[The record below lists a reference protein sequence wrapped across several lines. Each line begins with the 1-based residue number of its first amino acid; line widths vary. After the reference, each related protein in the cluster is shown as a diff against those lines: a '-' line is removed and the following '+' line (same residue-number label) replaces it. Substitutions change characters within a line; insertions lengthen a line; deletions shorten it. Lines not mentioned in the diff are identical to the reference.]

1 MSTELEFYALV
12 EDPYEQENRIRRLMK
27 QKMATLWN
35 AWNQDNESIAL
46 LQSYEYQ
53 KERIQFYT
61 ERYRR
66 LKEQAI
72 SVCL

>member
-1 MSTELEFYALV
+1 M
-12 EDPYEQENRIRRLMK
+12 R

-66 LKEQAI
+66 LKEQA
-72 SVCL
+72 

>member
-1 MSTELEFYALV
+1 MSLGKKWL
-12 EDPYEQENRIRRLMK
+12 PCGMHGIK
-27 QKMATLWN
+27 I
-35 AWNQDNESIAL
+35 NESIAL

-66 LKEQAI
+66 LKEQADKRMPI
-72 SVCL
+72 SIQ